1 MAVVLRRVGF
11 SITGEG
17 ELATWR
23 HLALIHDAAKRL
35 GKLRAAY
42 SVEDHL
48 ANGDLALDGL
58 APGLEIDR
66 GGEAAPLPLL
76 ELGLTL
82 ALIFEAQADLRG
94 TVGDGLRR
102 RRPPGERRR
111 KLEIAGGEF
120 CEHRHGAV

>member
-11 SITGEG
+11 SVTGEG

-23 HLALIHDAAKRL
+23 HLALIHDAANRL
-35 GKLRAAY
+35 RELRAAY
-42 SVEDHL
+42 PVEDHL

-76 ELGLTL
+76 ELGLAL
-82 ALIFEAQADLRG
+82 ALIFLSQGALRG
-94 TVGDGLRR
+94 AVGDALRR
-102 RRPPGERRR
+102 RRDAR
-111 KLEIAGGEF
+111 A
-120 CEHRHGAV
+120 